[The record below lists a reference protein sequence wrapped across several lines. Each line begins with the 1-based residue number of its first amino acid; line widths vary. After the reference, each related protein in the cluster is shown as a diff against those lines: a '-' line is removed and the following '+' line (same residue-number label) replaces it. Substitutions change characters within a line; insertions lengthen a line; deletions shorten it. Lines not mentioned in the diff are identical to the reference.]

1 MLRVTEIIADR
12 VPAEDSLTLP
22 FELRQRSRLV
32 ARTDG
37 GREVLLQLPRGNVL
51 RHGTRLRASDGSV
64 LEVRAA
70 AESLSVVESEQ
81 PLALLRAA
89 YHLGNRHVALQ
100 LDEHGL
106 RYLQDHV
113 LDAMLEGLGL
123 SPRALK
129 APFEPEHGAYG
140 AGAAHGHHSH
150 GDHSHGHHSHGHGD
164 HDHGGHDHGDHHE
177 HHDHEHHGHEPHSH
191 ARHGQHEH

>member
-1 MLRVTEIIADR
+1 MLRATEIIAAR
-12 VPAEDSLTLP
+12 LPAEDSLTLP

-37 GREVLLQLPRGNVL
+37 GRQILLQLPRGNVL
-51 RHGTRLRASDGSV
+51 RHGTRLRVSDGSL

-70 AESLSVVESEQ
+70 AETLSVVESES

-100 LDEHGL
+100 IDEQGL
-106 RYLQDHV
+106 RYLHDHV

-123 SPRALK
+123 VPRTLK
-129 APFEPEHGAYG
+129 GPFEPEHGAY
-140 AGAAHGHHSH
+140 AHGSAHTHGSAHMHGNDAHDHHAHDHHDH
-150 GDHSHGHHSHGHGD
+150 GSQPHGHGNGR
-164 HDHGGHDHGDHHE
+164 HDH
-177 HHDHEHHGHEPHSH
+177 
-191 ARHGQHEH
+191 